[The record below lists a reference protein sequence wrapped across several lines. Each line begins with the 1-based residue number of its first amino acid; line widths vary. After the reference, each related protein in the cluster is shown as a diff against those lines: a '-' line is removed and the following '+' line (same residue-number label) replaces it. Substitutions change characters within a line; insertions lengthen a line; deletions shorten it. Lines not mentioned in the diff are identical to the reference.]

1 MANLVDIFTQSSGL
15 KGETTVLSTSEDLPK
30 DKPSLFDSLLKTSI
44 EDIENSSAQNTN
56 SKIVSQNITSNLEK
70 SPLDAE
76 VIEVNTKLIDEGLDS
91 EAINLDENSN
101 SEEVIKDL
109 SKNITNELNK
119 DNTKKDEIKEPTKN
133 IQNSISSKNSLLD
146 RLVLEVKNSN
156 LEQVPKVEQILSEP
170 LENVDIVNSD
180 KSFIKSLDKVIEGL
194 KNQNNLEQKLDSEKI
209 IISKDDKLV
218 EIIKEQE
225 ILIEDINGNS
235 LKMEINSKDE
245 LKSALDEIMSR
256 LSVIEQYSTEKKED
270 EKPKEDKPKEQ
281 EILIE
286 DINGNNLQIKDDNS
300 QNLDDVTLET
310 TQNLSQIIVNSE
322 DRQNIENQ
330 IETSVVLKDGLNFEN
345 ILIVEDE
352 VANSD
357 AIKNETVKNENN
369 LNSQNILIVENEVVK
384 TENNTKVDQ
393 KLSLMDQLIQTNS
406 KKDIT
411 TKIEES
417 ATSNPQSV
425 EQINKNSK
433 DVASNIFLA
442 EQKNSL
448 NNQLLFNKNEAVN
461 ILKNASSIEDIEK
474 SANILDLDANNLEV
488 EQNISSESLNDLSVD
503 EKEILDRK
511 NILNSILNEK
521 NIRSVDVRNL
531 ITNSIE
537 ASKALLEDT
546 INILDDKI
554 LDIQPNLVNSIQSR
568 IVGAKQ
574 QMASMMSD
582 VARQMYENY
591 KPPVTVFRMNLN
603 PGDLGTISVLMKQ
616 DKSSGLTINMSVSNI
631 ATLELLMENQ
641 NMLRNSLAKTFND
654 SANFNLDFSKGEGGQ
669 SQGDS
674 SSNQNQRDKR
684 DSNTQEILRLKK
696 ENKDYEEKNDYM

>member
-1 MANLVDIFTQSSGL
+1 MANLVDIFTQTSGL
-15 KGETTVLSTSEDLPK
+15 KGEATVLSTSEDLPK

-209 IISKDDKLV
+209 IISKDDKSV
-218 EIIKEQE
+218 EII
-225 ILIEDINGNS
+225 
-235 LKMEINSKDE
+235 
-245 LKSALDEIMSR
+245 
-256 LSVIEQYSTEKKED
+256 
-270 EKPKEDKPKEQ
+270 KEQ

-286 DINGNNLQIKDDNS
+286 DINGNNLQIKDENI
-300 QNLDDVTLET
+300 QNLDDLTLET
-310 TQNLSQIIVNSE
+310 TQNLSQIVVNNE

-330 IETSVVLKDGLNFEN
+330 IETSTVLKDSLNFEN

-357 AIKNETVKNENN
+357 AIKNETVKNENK
-369 LNSQNILIVENEVVK
+369 LNSQNILIVENEAVK

-684 DSNTQEILRLKK
+684 DSNTQEILKLKK

>member
-70 SPLDAE
+70 SSLDAE

-225 ILIEDINGNS
+225 ILIEDINGN
-235 LKMEINSKDE
+235 
-245 LKSALDEIMSR
+245 
-256 LSVIEQYSTEKKED
+256 
-270 EKPKEDKPKEQ
+270 
-281 EILIE
+281 
-286 DINGNNLQIKDDNS
+286 NLQIKDENS
-300 QNLDDVTLET
+300 QNLDDVNLET

-330 IETSVVLKDGLNFEN
+330 IETSTVLKDSLNFEN

-684 DSNTQEILRLKK
+684 DSNTQEILKLKK

>member
-15 KGETTVLSTSEDLPK
+15 KGEATVLSTSEDLPK

-91 EAINLDENSN
+91 QAINLDENLN

-156 LEQVPKVEQILSEP
+156 LEQVPKVEQILNEP

-225 ILIEDINGNS
+225 ILIEDINGN
-235 LKMEINSKDE
+235 
-245 LKSALDEIMSR
+245 
-256 LSVIEQYSTEKKED
+256 
-270 EKPKEDKPKEQ
+270 
-281 EILIE
+281 
-286 DINGNNLQIKDDNS
+286 NLQIKDENS
-300 QNLDDVTLET
+300 QNLDELTLET

-330 IETSVVLKDGLNFEN
+330 IETSTVLKDSLNFEN

-352 VANSD
+352 VANSY

-684 DSNTQEILRLKK
+684 DSNTQEILKLKK

>member
-1 MANLVDIFTQSSGL
+1 MANLVDIFTQTSGL

-44 EDIENSSAQNTN
+44 EDIENSSTQNTN
-56 SKIVSQNITSNLEK
+56 SKIVSQNSTSNLEK
-70 SPLDAE
+70 SPLDGE
-76 VIEVNTKLIDEGLDS
+76 VLEIDTKLSG
-91 EAINLDENSN
+91 EAIEFETINLDENSN

-109 SKNITNELNK
+109 SKNVTNDLNN
-119 DNTKKDEIKEPTKN
+119 DNTKKDEAKEPVKN
-133 IQNSISSKNSLLD
+133 IQNSLSSKNSLLD

-156 LEQVPKVEQILSEP
+156 LEQVSKGEQILSEP
-170 LENVDIVNSD
+170 LKNLENVDIESND
-180 KSFIKSLDKVIEGL
+180 KTFIKSLDEVIEDL
-194 KNQNNLEQKLDSEKI
+194 KSQNNLEEKLDSSKI
-209 IISKDDKLV
+209 VISKDDKSV

-225 ILIEDINGNS
+225 VLVKDINGNS
-235 LKMEINSKDE
+235 L
-245 LKSALDEIMSR
+245 
-256 LSVIEQYSTEKKED
+256 
-270 EKPKEDKPKEQ
+270 
-281 EILIE
+281 
-286 DINGNNLQIKDDNS
+286 QIKDENTKVVELVTS
-300 QNLDDVTLET
+300 EKTQDV
-310 TQNLSQIIVNSE
+310 SQIIVN
-322 DRQNIENQ
+322 IENTQ
-330 IETSVVLKDGLNFEN
+330 ELENKIQTSTILKDSLNSEN
-345 ILIVEDE
+345 ILIVQDE
-352 VANSD
+352 IVND
-357 AIKNETVKNENN
+357 EAIKNEVIKNENKVISEN
-369 LNSQNILIVENEVVK
+369 VLIIQDEAIKSEDVK
-384 TENNTKVDQ
+384 INNNTKVEQ
-393 KLSLMDQLIQTNS
+393 KLSLMDQLIQSNS

-411 TKIEES
+411 AKIEEAVS
-417 ATSNPQSV
+417 LNPQSI
-425 EQINKNSK
+425 EQTNKNSK
-433 DVASNIFLA
+433 ELASNIFLA
-442 EQKNSL
+442 DQKNSL
-448 NNQLLFNKNEAVN
+448 NNQLLFNKNEAIN
-461 ILKNASSIEDIEK
+461 ILKNASGIEDIEK
-474 SANILDLDANNLEV
+474 SANILDLNANNLEV
-488 EQNISSESLNDLSVD
+488 EQNISSENLTDLSVD

-521 NIRSVDVRNL
+521 DVRSVDVRNL

-546 INILDDKI
+546 INIVDDKV
-554 LDIQPNLVNSIQSR
+554 LDIQSNLVNSIQSR

-654 SANFNLDFSKGEGGQ
+654 NANFNLDFSKGEGGQ

-674 SSNQNQRDKR
+674 SSNQNQKDKR

>member
-1 MANLVDIFTQSSGL
+1 MANLVDIFTQTSGL

-44 EDIENSSAQNTN
+44 EDIENSSTQNTN
-56 SKIVSQNITSNLEK
+56 SKIVSQNSTSNLEK
-70 SPLDAE
+70 SPLDGE
-76 VIEVNTKLIDEGLDS
+76 VLEIDTKLSG
-91 EAINLDENSN
+91 EAIEFETINLDENSN

-109 SKNITNELNK
+109 SKNVTNDLNN
-119 DNTKKDEIKEPTKN
+119 DNTKKDEAKEPVKN
-133 IQNSISSKNSLLD
+133 IQNSLSSKNSLLD

-156 LEQVPKVEQILSEP
+156 LEQVSKGEQILSEP
-170 LENVDIVNSD
+170 LKNLENVDIESND
-180 KSFIKSLDKVIEGL
+180 KTFIKSLDEVIEDL
-194 KNQNNLEQKLDSEKI
+194 KSQNNLEEKLDSSKI
-209 IISKDDKLV
+209 VISKDDKSV

-225 ILIEDINGNS
+225 VLVKDINGNS
-235 LKMEINSKDE
+235 L
-245 LKSALDEIMSR
+245 
-256 LSVIEQYSTEKKED
+256 
-270 EKPKEDKPKEQ
+270 
-281 EILIE
+281 
-286 DINGNNLQIKDDNS
+286 QIKDENTKVVELVTS
-300 QNLDDVTLET
+300 EKTQDV
-310 TQNLSQIIVNSE
+310 SQIIVN
-322 DRQNIENQ
+322 IENTQ
-330 IETSVVLKDGLNFEN
+330 ELENKIQTSTILKDSLNSEN
-345 ILIVEDE
+345 ILIVQDE
-352 VANSD
+352 IVND
-357 AIKNETVKNENN
+357 EAIKNEVIKNENKVISEN
-369 LNSQNILIVENEVVK
+369 VLIIQDEAIKSEDVK
-384 TENNTKVDQ
+384 INNNTKVEQ
-393 KLSLMDQLIQTNS
+393 KLSLMDQLIQSNS

-411 TKIEES
+411 AKIEEAVS
-417 ATSNPQSV
+417 LNPQSI
-425 EQINKNSK
+425 EQTNKNSK
-433 DVASNIFLA
+433 ELASNIFLA
-442 EQKNSL
+442 DQKNSL

-474 SANILDLDANNLEV
+474 SANILDLNANNLEV
-488 EQNISSESLNDLSVD
+488 EQNISSENLTDLSVD

-521 NIRSVDVRNL
+521 DVRSVDVRNL

-546 INILDDKI
+546 INIVDDKV

-654 SANFNLDFSKGEGGQ
+654 NANFNLDFSKGEGGQ

-674 SSNQNQRDKR
+674 SSNQNQKDKR

>member
-1 MANLVDIFTQSSGL
+1 MANLVDIFTQTSGL

-70 SPLDAE
+70 SPLDGE
-76 VIEVNTKLIDEGLDS
+76 VLEIDTKLSG
-91 EAINLDENSN
+91 EAIEFETINLDENSN

-109 SKNITNELNK
+109 SKNVTNDLNN
-119 DNTKKDEIKEPTKN
+119 DNTKKDEAKEPVKN
-133 IQNSISSKNSLLD
+133 IQNSLSSKNSLLD

-156 LEQVPKVEQILSEP
+156 LEQVSKGEQILSEP
-170 LENVDIVNSD
+170 LKNLENVDIESND
-180 KSFIKSLDKVIEGL
+180 KTFIKSLDEVIEDL
-194 KNQNNLEQKLDSEKI
+194 KSQNNLEEKLDSEKI

-225 ILIEDINGNS
+225 VLVKDINGNS
-235 LKMEINSKDE
+235 L
-245 LKSALDEIMSR
+245 
-256 LSVIEQYSTEKKED
+256 
-270 EKPKEDKPKEQ
+270 
-281 EILIE
+281 
-286 DINGNNLQIKDDNS
+286 QIKDENTKVVELVTS
-300 QNLDDVTLET
+300 EKTQDV
-310 TQNLSQIIVNSE
+310 SQIIVN
-322 DRQNIENQ
+322 IENTQ
-330 IETSVVLKDGLNFEN
+330 ELENKIQTSTILKDSLNSEN
-345 ILIVEDE
+345 ILIVQDE
-352 VANSD
+352 IVND
-357 AIKNETVKNENN
+357 EAIKNEVIKNENKVISEN
-369 LNSQNILIVENEVVK
+369 VLIIQDEAIKSEDVK
-384 TENNTKVDQ
+384 INNNTKVEQ

-411 TKIEES
+411 TKIEEA

-442 EQKNSL
+442 DQKNSL

-474 SANILDLDANNLEV
+474 SANILDLNANNLEV

-521 NIRSVDVRNL
+521 DVRSVDVRNL

-546 INILDDKI
+546 INIVDDKV

-674 SSNQNQRDKR
+674 SSNQNQKDKR

>member
-225 ILIEDINGNS
+225 ILIEDINGN
-235 LKMEINSKDE
+235 
-245 LKSALDEIMSR
+245 
-256 LSVIEQYSTEKKED
+256 
-270 EKPKEDKPKEQ
+270 
-281 EILIE
+281 
-286 DINGNNLQIKDDNS
+286 NLQIKDENS

-330 IETSVVLKDGLNFEN
+330 IETSTVLKDSLNFEN

-461 ILKNASSIEDIEK
+461 ILKNASTIEDIEK

-684 DSNTQEILRLKK
+684 DSNTQDILKLKK

>member
-76 VIEVNTKLIDEGLDS
+76 AIEVNTKLIDEGFDS
-91 EAINLDENSN
+91 QAINLDENSN

-170 LENVDIVNSD
+170 LKNLENVDIENND
-180 KSFIKSLDKVIEGL
+180 KTFIKSLDKVIEGL

-225 ILIEDINGNS
+225 ILIEDINGN
-235 LKMEINSKDE
+235 
-245 LKSALDEIMSR
+245 
-256 LSVIEQYSTEKKED
+256 
-270 EKPKEDKPKEQ
+270 
-281 EILIE
+281 
-286 DINGNNLQIKDDNS
+286 NLQIKDENS
-300 QNLDDVTLET
+300 QNLDDLTLET

-322 DRQNIENQ
+322 DGQNIENQ
-330 IETSVVLKDGLNFEN
+330 IETSTVLKDSLNFEN

-417 ATSNPQSV
+417 TTSNPQSV

-461 ILKNASSIEDIEK
+461 ILKNASTIEDIEK

-684 DSNTQEILRLKK
+684 DSNTQDILKLKK

>member
-1 MANLVDIFTQSSGL
+1 MANLVDIFTQTSGL

-44 EDIENSSAQNTN
+44 EDIENSSTQNTN
-56 SKIVSQNITSNLEK
+56 SKIVSQNSTSNLEK
-70 SPLDAE
+70 SPLDGE
-76 VIEVNTKLIDEGLDS
+76 VLEIDTKLSG
-91 EAINLDENSN
+91 EAIEFETINLDENSN

-109 SKNITNELNK
+109 SKNVTNDLNN
-119 DNTKKDEIKEPTKN
+119 DNTKKDEAKEPVKN
-133 IQNSISSKNSLLD
+133 IQNSLSSKNSLLD

-156 LEQVPKVEQILSEP
+156 LEQVSKGEQILSEP
-170 LENVDIVNSD
+170 LKNLENVDIESND
-180 KSFIKSLDKVIEGL
+180 KTFIKSLDEVIEDL
-194 KNQNNLEQKLDSEKI
+194 KSQNNLEEKLDSSKI
-209 IISKDDKLV
+209 VISKDDKSV

-225 ILIEDINGNS
+225 VLVKDINGNS
-235 LKMEINSKDE
+235 L
-245 LKSALDEIMSR
+245 
-256 LSVIEQYSTEKKED
+256 
-270 EKPKEDKPKEQ
+270 
-281 EILIE
+281 
-286 DINGNNLQIKDDNS
+286 QIKDENTKVVELVTS
-300 QNLDDVTLET
+300 EKTQDV
-310 TQNLSQIIVNSE
+310 SQIIVN
-322 DRQNIENQ
+322 IENTQ
-330 IETSVVLKDGLNFEN
+330 ELENKIQTSTILKDSLNSEN
-345 ILIVEDE
+345 ILIVQDE
-352 VANSD
+352 IVND
-357 AIKNETVKNENN
+357 EAIKNEVIKNENKVISEN
-369 LNSQNILIVENEVVK
+369 VLIIQDEAIKSEDVK
-384 TENNTKVDQ
+384 INNNTKVEQ

-411 TKIEES
+411 TKIEEAVS
-417 ATSNPQSV
+417 LNPQSI
-425 EQINKNSK
+425 EQTNKNSK
-433 DVASNIFLA
+433 ELASNIFLA
-442 EQKNSL
+442 DQKNSL

-474 SANILDLDANNLEV
+474 SANILDLNANNLEV

-521 NIRSVDVRNL
+521 DVRSVDVRNL

-546 INILDDKI
+546 INIVDDKV

-684 DSNTQEILRLKK
+684 DSNTQEILKLKK

>member
-76 VIEVNTKLIDEGLDS
+76 VIEVNTKLIDEGFDS

-133 IQNSISSKNSLLD
+133 IQNSISSNNSLLD

-170 LENVDIVNSD
+170 LENVDIANSD

-225 ILIEDINGNS
+225 ILIEDINGN
-235 LKMEINSKDE
+235 
-245 LKSALDEIMSR
+245 
-256 LSVIEQYSTEKKED
+256 
-270 EKPKEDKPKEQ
+270 
-281 EILIE
+281 
-286 DINGNNLQIKDDNS
+286 NLQIKDDNS
-300 QNLDDVTLET
+300 QNLDEVTLET

-330 IETSVVLKDGLNFEN
+330 IETSTVLKDSLNFEN

-684 DSNTQEILRLKK
+684 DSNTQDILKLKK

>member
-209 IISKDDKLV
+209 IISQDDKLV
-218 EIIKEQE
+218 EII
-225 ILIEDINGNS
+225 
-235 LKMEINSKDE
+235 
-245 LKSALDEIMSR
+245 
-256 LSVIEQYSTEKKED
+256 
-270 EKPKEDKPKEQ
+270 KEQ

-330 IETSVVLKDGLNFEN
+330 IETSTVLKDSLNFEN

-411 TKIEES
+411 TKIEGS
-417 ATSNPQSV
+417 TTSNPQSV

-461 ILKNASSIEDIEK
+461 ILKNASTIEDIEK

>member
-1 MANLVDIFTQSSGL
+1 MANLVDIFTQTSGL

-44 EDIENSSAQNTN
+44 EDIENSSTQNTN
-56 SKIVSQNITSNLEK
+56 SKIVSQNSTSNSEK
-70 SPLDAE
+70 SPLDGE
-76 VIEVNTKLIDEGLDS
+76 VLEIDTKLSG
-91 EAINLDENSN
+91 EAIEFETINLDENSN

-109 SKNITNELNK
+109 SKNVTNDLNN
-119 DNTKKDEIKEPTKN
+119 DNTKKDEAKEPVKN
-133 IQNSISSKNSLLD
+133 IQNSLSSKNSLLD

-156 LEQVPKVEQILSEP
+156 LEQVSKGEQILSEP
-170 LENVDIVNSD
+170 LKNLENVDIESND
-180 KSFIKSLDKVIEGL
+180 KTFIKSLDEVIEDL
-194 KNQNNLEQKLDSEKI
+194 KSQNNSEEKLDNSKI
-209 IISKDDKLV
+209 VISKDDKSV

-235 LKMEINSKDE
+235 L
-245 LKSALDEIMSR
+245 
-256 LSVIEQYSTEKKED
+256 
-270 EKPKEDKPKEQ
+270 
-281 EILIE
+281 
-286 DINGNNLQIKDDNS
+286 QIKDENI

-310 TQNLSQIIVNSE
+310 TQNLSQIVVNSE
-322 DRQNIENQ
+322 DIENQ
-330 IETSVVLKDGLNFEN
+330 IETSTVLKDSLNSEN

-352 VANSD
+352 VVKSD

-417 ATSNPQSV
+417 DTSNPQSV

-461 ILKNASSIEDIEK
+461 ILKNASTIEDIEK

-654 SANFNLDFSKGEGGQ
+654 NANFNLDFSKGEGGQ

-684 DSNTQEILRLKK
+684 DSNTQEILKLKK

>member
-1 MANLVDIFTQSSGL
+1 MANLVDIFTQTSGL

-44 EDIENSSAQNTN
+44 EDIENSSTQNTN
-56 SKIVSQNITSNLEK
+56 SKIVSQNSTSNLEK
-70 SPLDAE
+70 SPLDGE
-76 VIEVNTKLIDEGLDS
+76 VLEIDTKLSG
-91 EAINLDENSN
+91 EAIEFETINLDENSN

-109 SKNITNELNK
+109 SKNVTNDLNN
-119 DNTKKDEIKEPTKN
+119 DNTKKDEAKEPVKN
-133 IQNSISSKNSLLD
+133 IQNSLSSKNSLLD

-156 LEQVPKVEQILSEP
+156 LEQVSKGEQILSEP
-170 LENVDIVNSD
+170 LKNLENVDIESND
-180 KSFIKSLDKVIEGL
+180 KTFIKSLDEVIEDL
-194 KNQNNLEQKLDSEKI
+194 KSQNNLEEKLDSSKI
-209 IISKDDKLV
+209 VISKDDKSV

-225 ILIEDINGNS
+225 VLVKDINGNS
-235 LKMEINSKDE
+235 L
-245 LKSALDEIMSR
+245 
-256 LSVIEQYSTEKKED
+256 
-270 EKPKEDKPKEQ
+270 
-281 EILIE
+281 
-286 DINGNNLQIKDDNS
+286 QIKDENTKVVELVTS
-300 QNLDDVTLET
+300 EKTQDV
-310 TQNLSQIIVNSE
+310 SQIIVN
-322 DRQNIENQ
+322 IENTQ
-330 IETSVVLKDGLNFEN
+330 ELENKIQTSTILKDSLNSEN
-345 ILIVEDE
+345 ILIVQDE
-352 VANSD
+352 IVND
-357 AIKNETVKNENN
+357 EAIKNEVIKNENKVISEN
-369 LNSQNILIVENEVVK
+369 VLIIQDEAIKSEDIKIN
-384 TENNTKVDQ
+384 NNTKVEQ
-393 KLSLMDQLIQTNS
+393 KLSLMDQLIQSNS

-411 TKIEES
+411 AKIEEAVS
-417 ATSNPQSV
+417 LNPQSI
-425 EQINKNSK
+425 EQTNKNSK
-433 DVASNIFLA
+433 ELASNIFLA
-442 EQKNSL
+442 DQKNSL
-448 NNQLLFNKNEAVN
+448 NNQLLFNKNEAIN
-461 ILKNASSIEDIEK
+461 ILKNASGIEDIEK
-474 SANILDLDANNLEV
+474 SANILDLNANNLEV
-488 EQNISSESLNDLSVD
+488 EQNISSENLTDLSVD

-521 NIRSVDVRNL
+521 DVRSVDVRNL

-546 INILDDKI
+546 INIVDDKV

-654 SANFNLDFSKGEGGQ
+654 NANFNLDFSKGEGGQ

-674 SSNQNQRDKR
+674 SSNQNQKDKR

>member
-44 EDIENSSAQNTN
+44 EDIENSSTQNTN

-70 SPLDAE
+70 SSLDAE
-76 VIEVNTKLIDEGLDS
+76 VIEVNTKSIDEALDF
-91 EAINLDENSN
+91 EAINLDENSNTN

-209 IISKDDKLV
+209 IISQDDKLV

-225 ILIEDINGNS
+225 ILIEDINGN
-235 LKMEINSKDE
+235 
-245 LKSALDEIMSR
+245 
-256 LSVIEQYSTEKKED
+256 
-270 EKPKEDKPKEQ
+270 
-281 EILIE
+281 
-286 DINGNNLQIKDDNS
+286 NLQIKDENS

-310 TQNLSQIIVNSE
+310 TQNLSQIVVNSE
-322 DRQNIENQ
+322 DIENQ
-330 IETSVVLKDGLNFEN
+330 IETSTVLKDSLNFEN

-357 AIKNETVKNENN
+357 AIKNETVKNEKN
-369 LNSQNILIVENEVVK
+369 LNSQNILIVENEAVK

-461 ILKNASSIEDIEK
+461 ILKNASTIEDIEK

-684 DSNTQEILRLKK
+684 DSNTQEILKLKK

>member
-44 EDIENSSAQNTN
+44 EDIENNSTQKTN
-56 SKIVSQNITSNLEK
+56 SKIISQNITSNLEN
-70 SPLDAE
+70 SSLESE
-76 VIEVNTKLIDEGLDS
+76 VVEVNTKLIDEGLDS
-91 EAINLDENSN
+91 QAINLDENSN

-170 LENVDIVNSD
+170 SENADILSTD

-225 ILIEDINGNS
+225 ILIEDINGN
-235 LKMEINSKDE
+235 
-245 LKSALDEIMSR
+245 
-256 LSVIEQYSTEKKED
+256 
-270 EKPKEDKPKEQ
+270 
-281 EILIE
+281 
-286 DINGNNLQIKDDNS
+286 NLQIKDENS

-322 DRQNIENQ
+322 DIQNVENQ
-330 IETSVVLKDGLNFEN
+330 IETSTVLKDSLNFEN

-357 AIKNETVKNENN
+357 AIKNETVKNENS
-369 LNSQNILIVENEVVK
+369 LNSENILIVENEVIK

-393 KLSLMDQLIQTNS
+393 KSSLMDQLIQTNS

-433 DVASNIFLA
+433 EVASNIFLA

-503 EKEILDRK
+503 EKDILDRK

-684 DSNTQEILRLKK
+684 ESNTQEILRLKK

>member
-1 MANLVDIFTQSSGL
+1 MANLVDIFTQTSGL

-44 EDIENSSAQNTN
+44 EDIENSSTQNTN
-56 SKIVSQNITSNLEK
+56 SKIVSQNSTSNLEK
-70 SPLDAE
+70 SPLDGE
-76 VIEVNTKLIDEGLDS
+76 VLEIDTKLSG
-91 EAINLDENSN
+91 EAIEFETINLDENSN

-109 SKNITNELNK
+109 SKNVTNDLNN
-119 DNTKKDEIKEPTKN
+119 DNTKKDEAKEPVKN

-156 LEQVPKVEQILSEP
+156 LEQVHKVEQILSEP
-170 LENVDIVNSD
+170 LKSLENIDILNND
-180 KSFIKSLDKVIEGL
+180 KTFIKSLDEVIEDL
-194 KNQNNLEQKLDSEKI
+194 KSQNNLEEKLDSDKI
-209 IISKDDKLV
+209 IISKDNKLV
-218 EIIKEQE
+218 ENIEQE
-225 ILIEDINGNS
+225 VLIKDIN
-235 LKMEINSKDE
+235 
-245 LKSALDEIMSR
+245 
-256 LSVIEQYSTEKKED
+256 T
-270 EKPKEDKPKEQ
+270 
-281 EILIE
+281 
-286 DINGNNLQIKDDNS
+286 NNLQIKDESS
-300 QNLDDVTLET
+300 QDIDVVTSET
-310 TQNLSQIIVNSE
+310 TKNISQIIVNSDNTKE
-322 DRQNIENQ
+322 LENQ
-330 IETSVVLKDGLNFEN
+330 IQTSTIIKDNLNSEN

-352 VANSD
+352 VVKND

-369 LNSQNILIVENEVVK
+369 LNSQNILIVENEVIK

-393 KLSLMDQLIQTNS
+393 KLSLMDQLIQSNS

-411 TKIEES
+411 RKIEEVT
-417 ATSNPQSV
+417 TSNPQNI
-425 EQINKNSK
+425 EQTNKNSK
-433 DVASNIFLA
+433 EISSNIFLA
-442 EQKNSL
+442 DQKNSL
-448 NNQLLFNKNEAVN
+448 NNQLLFNKNEAIN
-461 ILKNASSIEDIEK
+461 ILKNASSVEDIEK

-488 EQNISSESLNDLSVD
+488 EQNISSESLNNLSVD
-503 EKEILDRK
+503 EKEVLDRK

-521 NIRSVDVRNL
+521 DVRSVDVRNL

-546 INILDDKI
+546 INIVDDKI

-616 DKSSGLTINMSVSNI
+616 DRSSGLTINMSVSNI

-654 SANFNLDFSKGEGGQ
+654 NANFNLDFSKGEGGQ
-669 SQGDS
+669 SQRDS

-684 DSNTQEILRLKK
+684 DSNTQEILRIKK

>member
-70 SPLDAE
+70 SSLDAE

-225 ILIEDINGNS
+225 ILIEDINGN
-235 LKMEINSKDE
+235 
-245 LKSALDEIMSR
+245 
-256 LSVIEQYSTEKKED
+256 
-270 EKPKEDKPKEQ
+270 
-281 EILIE
+281 
-286 DINGNNLQIKDDNS
+286 NLQIKDENS

-330 IETSVVLKDGLNFEN
+330 IETSTVLKDSLNFEN

-461 ILKNASSIEDIEK
+461 ILKNASTIEDIEK

>member
-15 KGETTVLSTSEDLPK
+15 KGEATVLSTSEDLPK

-56 SKIVSQNITSNLEK
+56 SKILSQNITSNLEK

-91 EAINLDENSN
+91 QAINLDENSN

-119 DNTKKDEIKEPTKN
+119 DNTKKDEIKESTKN

-225 ILIEDINGNS
+225 IL
-235 LKMEINSKDE
+235 
-245 LKSALDEIMSR
+245 
-256 LSVIEQYSTEKKED
+256 V
-270 EKPKEDKPKEQ
+270 
-281 EILIE
+281 E

-300 QNLDDVTLET
+300 QNLDDLTLET

-322 DRQNIENQ
+322 DRQNVENQ
-330 IETSVVLKDGLNFEN
+330 IETSIVLKDSLNFEN

-684 DSNTQEILRLKK
+684 DSNTQEILKLKK

>member
-209 IISKDDKLV
+209 IISQDDKLV

-225 ILIEDINGNS
+225 ILIEDINGN
-235 LKMEINSKDE
+235 
-245 LKSALDEIMSR
+245 
-256 LSVIEQYSTEKKED
+256 
-270 EKPKEDKPKEQ
+270 
-281 EILIE
+281 
-286 DINGNNLQIKDDNS
+286 NLQIKDENS

-330 IETSVVLKDGLNFEN
+330 IETSTVLKDSLNFEN

-352 VANSD
+352 VVNSD

-461 ILKNASSIEDIEK
+461 ILKNASTIEDIEK

-684 DSNTQEILRLKK
+684 DSNTQEILKLKK

>member
-15 KGETTVLSTSEDLPK
+15 KGEATVLSTSEDLPK

-70 SPLDAE
+70 SSLDAE

-156 LEQVPKVEQILSEP
+156 LEQVPKVEQILGEPSE
-170 LENVDIVNSD
+170 NADILSTD

-225 ILIEDINGNS
+225 ILIEDINGN
-235 LKMEINSKDE
+235 
-245 LKSALDEIMSR
+245 
-256 LSVIEQYSTEKKED
+256 
-270 EKPKEDKPKEQ
+270 
-281 EILIE
+281 
-286 DINGNNLQIKDDNS
+286 NLQIKDENS

-322 DRQNIENQ
+322 DGQNIENQ
-330 IETSVVLKDGLNFEN
+330 IETSTVLKDSLNFEN

-352 VANSD
+352 VVKSD
-357 AIKNETVKNENN
+357 AIKNETVKNENK

-411 TKIEES
+411 AKIEES

-684 DSNTQEILRLKK
+684 DSNTQDILKLKK

>member
-91 EAINLDENSN
+91 QAINLDENSN

-225 ILIEDINGNS
+225 ILIEDINGN
-235 LKMEINSKDE
+235 
-245 LKSALDEIMSR
+245 
-256 LSVIEQYSTEKKED
+256 
-270 EKPKEDKPKEQ
+270 
-281 EILIE
+281 
-286 DINGNNLQIKDDNS
+286 NLQIKDDNS
-300 QNLDDVTLET
+300 QNLDEVTLET

-330 IETSVVLKDGLNFEN
+330 IETSTVLKDSLNFEN

-442 EQKNSL
+442 DQKNSL

-503 EKEILDRK
+503 EQEILDRK

-684 DSNTQEILRLKK
+684 DSNTQEILKLKK

>member
-1 MANLVDIFTQSSGL
+1 MANLVDIFTQTSGL

-44 EDIENSSAQNTN
+44 EDIENSSTQNTN
-56 SKIVSQNITSNLEK
+56 SKIVSQNSTSNLEK
-70 SPLDAE
+70 SPLDGE
-76 VIEVNTKLIDEGLDS
+76 VLEIDTKLSG
-91 EAINLDENSN
+91 EAIEFETINLDENSN

-109 SKNITNELNK
+109 SKNVTNDLNN
-119 DNTKKDEIKEPTKN
+119 DNTKKDEAKEPVKN
-133 IQNSISSKNSLLD
+133 IQNSLSSKNSLLD

-156 LEQVPKVEQILSEP
+156 LEQVSKGEQILSEP
-170 LENVDIVNSD
+170 LKNLENVDIESND
-180 KSFIKSLDKVIEGL
+180 KTFIKSLDEVIEDL
-194 KNQNNLEQKLDSEKI
+194 KSQNNLEEKLDSSKI
-209 IISKDDKLV
+209 VISKDDKSV

-225 ILIEDINGNS
+225 VLVKDINGNS
-235 LKMEINSKDE
+235 L
-245 LKSALDEIMSR
+245 
-256 LSVIEQYSTEKKED
+256 
-270 EKPKEDKPKEQ
+270 
-281 EILIE
+281 
-286 DINGNNLQIKDDNS
+286 QIKDENTKVVELVTS
-300 QNLDDVTLET
+300 EKTQDV
-310 TQNLSQIIVNSE
+310 SQIIVN
-322 DRQNIENQ
+322 IENTQ
-330 IETSVVLKDGLNFEN
+330 ELENKIQTSTILKDSLNSEN
-345 ILIVEDE
+345 ILIVQDE
-352 VANSD
+352 IVND
-357 AIKNETVKNENN
+357 EAIKNEVIKNENKVISEN
-369 LNSQNILIVENEVVK
+369 VLIIQDEAIKSEDVK
-384 TENNTKVDQ
+384 INNNTKVEQ

-474 SANILDLDANNLEV
+474 SANILDLNANNLEV
-488 EQNISSESLNDLSVD
+488 EQNISSENLTDLSVD

-521 NIRSVDVRNL
+521 DVRSVDVRNL

-546 INILDDKI
+546 INIVDDKV

-654 SANFNLDFSKGEGGQ
+654 NANFNLDFSKGEGGQ

-674 SSNQNQRDKR
+674 SSNQNQKDKR

>member
-15 KGETTVLSTSEDLPK
+15 KGEATVLSTSEDLPK

-70 SPLDAE
+70 SSLDAE

-225 ILIEDINGNS
+225 ILIEDINGN
-235 LKMEINSKDE
+235 
-245 LKSALDEIMSR
+245 
-256 LSVIEQYSTEKKED
+256 
-270 EKPKEDKPKEQ
+270 
-281 EILIE
+281 
-286 DINGNNLQIKDDNS
+286 NLQIKDENS

-330 IETSVVLKDGLNFEN
+330 IETSTVLKDSLNFEN

-417 ATSNPQSV
+417 ATLNPQSV

-433 DVASNIFLA
+433 DVASNIFLS

-684 DSNTQEILRLKK
+684 DSNTQEILKLKK

>member
-15 KGETTVLSTSEDLPK
+15 KGEATVLSTSEDLPK

-70 SPLDAE
+70 SSLDAE

-225 ILIEDINGNS
+225 VLVKDINGNS
-235 LKMEINSKDE
+235 L
-245 LKSALDEIMSR
+245 
-256 LSVIEQYSTEKKED
+256 
-270 EKPKEDKPKEQ
+270 
-281 EILIE
+281 
-286 DINGNNLQIKDDNS
+286 QIKDENG
-300 QNLDDVTLET
+300 QNLDDVNLET

-330 IETSVVLKDGLNFEN
+330 IETSTVLKDSLNFEN

-684 DSNTQEILRLKK
+684 DSNTQDILKLKK

>member
-44 EDIENSSAQNTN
+44 EDIENSSTQNTN
-56 SKIVSQNITSNLEK
+56 SKIVSQNITSNLEN

-76 VIEVNTKLIDEGLDS
+76 VIEVNTKLIDEALDF
-91 EAINLDENSN
+91 EAINLDENSNTN

-109 SKNITNELNK
+109 SKNITNELSK

-156 LEQVPKVEQILSEP
+156 LEQVSKGEQILSEP
-170 LENVDIVNSD
+170 LKNLENVDIESND
-180 KSFIKSLDKVIEGL
+180 KTFIKSLDKVIEDL
-194 KNQNNLEQKLDSEKI
+194 KSQNNLEQKLDSEKI
-209 IISKDDKLV
+209 IISKDDKSV
-218 EIIKEQE
+218 EII
-225 ILIEDINGNS
+225 
-235 LKMEINSKDE
+235 
-245 LKSALDEIMSR
+245 
-256 LSVIEQYSTEKKED
+256 
-270 EKPKEDKPKEQ
+270 KEQ

-286 DINGNNLQIKDDNS
+286 DINGNNLQIKDENS
-300 QNLDDVTLET
+300 QNLDDLTLET

-330 IETSVVLKDGLNFEN
+330 IETSTVLKDSLNFEN

-433 DVASNIFLA
+433 EVASNIFLA

-461 ILKNASSIEDIEK
+461 ILKNASTIEDIEK

-684 DSNTQEILRLKK
+684 DSNTQEILKLKK

>member
-76 VIEVNTKLIDEGLDS
+76 VIEVNTKLIDEGFDS

-170 LENVDIVNSD
+170 LKNLENVDIENND
-180 KSFIKSLDKVIEGL
+180 KTFIKSLDEVIEDL
-194 KNQNNLEQKLDSEKI
+194 KSQNNLEQKLDSEKI

-225 ILIEDINGNS
+225 ILIEDINGN
-235 LKMEINSKDE
+235 
-245 LKSALDEIMSR
+245 
-256 LSVIEQYSTEKKED
+256 
-270 EKPKEDKPKEQ
+270 
-281 EILIE
+281 
-286 DINGNNLQIKDDNS
+286 NLQIKDENS
-300 QNLDDVTLET
+300 QNLDDVNLET

-330 IETSVVLKDGLNFEN
+330 IETSTVLKDSLNFEN

-461 ILKNASSIEDIEK
+461 ILKNASTIEDIEK

-684 DSNTQEILRLKK
+684 DSNTQEILKLKK

>member
-133 IQNSISSKNSLLD
+133 IQNSISSNNSLLD

-225 ILIEDINGNS
+225 ILIEDINGN
-235 LKMEINSKDE
+235 
-245 LKSALDEIMSR
+245 
-256 LSVIEQYSTEKKED
+256 
-270 EKPKEDKPKEQ
+270 
-281 EILIE
+281 
-286 DINGNNLQIKDDNS
+286 NLQIKDENS
-300 QNLDDVTLET
+300 QNLDDLTLET

-330 IETSVVLKDGLNFEN
+330 IETSTVLKDSLNFEN

-684 DSNTQEILRLKK
+684 DSNTQDILKLKK

>member
-76 VIEVNTKLIDEGLDS
+76 VIEVNTKLIDEGFDS

-225 ILIEDINGNS
+225 ILIEDINGN
-235 LKMEINSKDE
+235 
-245 LKSALDEIMSR
+245 
-256 LSVIEQYSTEKKED
+256 
-270 EKPKEDKPKEQ
+270 
-281 EILIE
+281 
-286 DINGNNLQIKDDNS
+286 NLQIKDENS
-300 QNLDDVTLET
+300 QNLDDLTLET

-330 IETSVVLKDGLNFEN
+330 IETSTVLKDSLNFEN

-461 ILKNASSIEDIEK
+461 ILKNASTIEDIEK

>member
-1 MANLVDIFTQSSGL
+1 MNINQLENSPIGKVTHQGKWKVYDEFDIDCYVTNKGIRLLSLRGTARALDIKGNGSGGLLRNLQSKWIQPYLSDQLREWVLSATNEKIKPIKVLFGPPIIPFKASFLVDICKAYISANN
-15 KGETTVLSTSEDLPK
+15 
-30 DKPSLFDSLLKTSI
+30 DKT
-44 EDIENSSAQNTN
+44 
-56 SKIVSQNITSNLEK
+56 
-70 SPLDAE
+70 
-76 VIEVNTKLIDEGLDS
+76 
-91 EAINLDENSN
+91 
-101 SEEVIKDL
+101 
-109 SKNITNELNK
+109 
-119 DNTKKDEIKEPTKN
+119 
-133 IQNSISSKNSLLD
+133 
-146 RLVLEVKNSN
+146 
-156 LEQVPKVEQILSEP
+156 
-170 LENVDIVNSD
+170 
-180 KSFIKSLDKVIEGL
+180 FIKSLDEVIEDL
-194 KNQNNLEQKLDSEKI
+194 KSQNNLEQKLDSEKI

-225 ILIEDINGNS
+225 ILIEDINGN
-235 LKMEINSKDE
+235 
-245 LKSALDEIMSR
+245 
-256 LSVIEQYSTEKKED
+256 
-270 EKPKEDKPKEQ
+270 
-281 EILIE
+281 
-286 DINGNNLQIKDDNS
+286 NLQIKDENS
-300 QNLDDVTLET
+300 QNLDDLTLET

-330 IETSVVLKDGLNFEN
+330 IETSTVLKDSLNFEN

-684 DSNTQEILRLKK
+684 DSNTQDILKLKK

>member
-70 SPLDAE
+70 SPLDVE
-76 VIEVNTKLIDEGLDS
+76 VIEVNTKLIDEGFDS

-209 IISKDDKLV
+209 IISQDDKLV

-225 ILIEDINGNS
+225 ILIEDINGN
-235 LKMEINSKDE
+235 
-245 LKSALDEIMSR
+245 
-256 LSVIEQYSTEKKED
+256 
-270 EKPKEDKPKEQ
+270 
-281 EILIE
+281 
-286 DINGNNLQIKDDNS
+286 NLQIKDENS
-300 QNLDDVTLET
+300 QNLDDVNLET

-322 DRQNIENQ
+322 DRQNVENQ
-330 IETSVVLKDGLNFEN
+330 IETSTVLKDSLNFEN

-684 DSNTQEILRLKK
+684 DSNTQEILKLKK

>member
-1 MANLVDIFTQSSGL
+1 MANLVDIFTQTSGL

-44 EDIENSSAQNTN
+44 EDIENSSTQKTN
-56 SKIVSQNITSNLEK
+56 SKIVSQNSTSNLEK
-70 SPLDAE
+70 SPLDGE
-76 VIEVNTKLIDEGLDS
+76 VLEIDTKLSG
-91 EAINLDENSN
+91 EAIEFETINLDENSN

-109 SKNITNELNK
+109 SKNVTNDLNN
-119 DNTKKDEIKEPTKN
+119 DNTKKDEAKEPVKN
-133 IQNSISSKNSLLD
+133 IQNSLSSKNSLLD

-156 LEQVPKVEQILSEP
+156 LEQVSKGEQILSEP
-170 LENVDIVNSD
+170 LKNLENVDIESND
-180 KSFIKSLDKVIEGL
+180 KTFIKSLDEVIEDL
-194 KNQNNLEQKLDSEKI
+194 KSQNNLEEKLDSSKI
-209 IISKDDKLV
+209 VISKDDKSV

-225 ILIEDINGNS
+225 VLVKDINGNS
-235 LKMEINSKDE
+235 L
-245 LKSALDEIMSR
+245 
-256 LSVIEQYSTEKKED
+256 
-270 EKPKEDKPKEQ
+270 
-281 EILIE
+281 
-286 DINGNNLQIKDDNS
+286 QIKDENTKVVELVTS
-300 QNLDDVTLET
+300 EKTQDV
-310 TQNLSQIIVNSE
+310 SQIIVNIENVLIIQDEAIKSE
-322 DRQNIENQ
+322 D
-330 IETSVVLKDGLNFEN
+330 
-345 ILIVEDE
+345 
-352 VANSD
+352 
-357 AIKNETVKNENN
+357 VKIN
-369 LNSQNILIVENEVVK
+369 
-384 TENNTKVDQ
+384 NNTKVEQ
-393 KLSLMDQLIQTNS
+393 KLSLMDQLIQSNS

-411 TKIEES
+411 AKIEEAVS
-417 ATSNPQSV
+417 LNPQSI
-425 EQINKNSK
+425 EQTNKNSK
-433 DVASNIFLA
+433 ELASNIFLA
-442 EQKNSL
+442 DQKNSL

-521 NIRSVDVRNL
+521 DVRSVDVRNL

-546 INILDDKI
+546 INIVDDKV

>member
-133 IQNSISSKNSLLD
+133 IQNSISSNNSLLD

-170 LENVDIVNSD
+170 LENVDIVNTD

-225 ILIEDINGNS
+225 ILIEDINGN
-235 LKMEINSKDE
+235 
-245 LKSALDEIMSR
+245 
-256 LSVIEQYSTEKKED
+256 
-270 EKPKEDKPKEQ
+270 
-281 EILIE
+281 
-286 DINGNNLQIKDDNS
+286 NLQIKDENS
-300 QNLDDVTLET
+300 QNLDDLTLET

-322 DRQNIENQ
+322 DIQNVENQ
-330 IETSVVLKDGLNFEN
+330 IETSTVLKDSLNFEN

-369 LNSQNILIVENEVVK
+369 LNSQNILIVENEVIK

-393 KLSLMDQLIQTNS
+393 KSSLMDQLIQTNS

-433 DVASNIFLA
+433 EVASNIFLA

-461 ILKNASSIEDIEK
+461 ILKNASTIEDIEK

-674 SSNQNQRDKR
+674 SSNQNQRDKK
-684 DSNTQEILRLKK
+684 DSNTQDILKLKK

>member
-1 MANLVDIFTQSSGL
+1 MANLVDIFTQTSGL

-44 EDIENSSAQNTN
+44 EDIENSSTQNTN
-56 SKIVSQNITSNLEK
+56 SKIVSQNSTSNLEK
-70 SPLDAE
+70 SPLDGE
-76 VIEVNTKLIDEGLDS
+76 VLEIDTKLSG
-91 EAINLDENSN
+91 EAIEFETINLDENSN

-109 SKNITNELNK
+109 SKNVTNDLNN
-119 DNTKKDEIKEPTKN
+119 DNTKKDEAKEPVKN
-133 IQNSISSKNSLLD
+133 IQNSLSSKNSLLD

-156 LEQVPKVEQILSEP
+156 LEQVSKGEQILSEP
-170 LENVDIVNSD
+170 LKNLENVDIESND
-180 KSFIKSLDKVIEGL
+180 KTFIKSLDEVIEDL
-194 KNQNNLEQKLDSEKI
+194 KSQNNLEEKLDSSKI
-209 IISKDDKLV
+209 VISKDDKSV

-225 ILIEDINGNS
+225 VLVKDINGNS
-235 LKMEINSKDE
+235 L
-245 LKSALDEIMSR
+245 
-256 LSVIEQYSTEKKED
+256 
-270 EKPKEDKPKEQ
+270 
-281 EILIE
+281 
-286 DINGNNLQIKDDNS
+286 QIKDENTKVVELVTS
-300 QNLDDVTLET
+300 EKTQDV
-310 TQNLSQIIVNSE
+310 SQIIVN
-322 DRQNIENQ
+322 IENTQ
-330 IETSVVLKDGLNFEN
+330 ELENKIQTSTILKDSLNSEN
-345 ILIVEDE
+345 ILIVQDE
-352 VANSD
+352 IVND
-357 AIKNETVKNENN
+357 EAIKNEVIKNENKVISEN
-369 LNSQNILIVENEVVK
+369 VLIIQDEAIKSEDVK
-384 TENNTKVDQ
+384 INNNTKVEQ
-393 KLSLMDQLIQTNS
+393 KLSLMDQLIQSNS

-411 TKIEES
+411 AKIEEAVS
-417 ATSNPQSV
+417 LNPQSI
-425 EQINKNSK
+425 EQTNKNSK
-433 DVASNIFLA
+433 ELASNIFLA
-442 EQKNSL
+442 DQKNSL

-461 ILKNASSIEDIEK
+461 ILKNASGIEDIEK
-474 SANILDLDANNLEV
+474 SANILDLNANNLEV
-488 EQNISSESLNDLSVD
+488 EQNISSENLTDLSVD

-521 NIRSVDVRNL
+521 DVRSVDVRNL

-654 SANFNLDFSKGEGGQ
+654 NANFNLDFSKGEGGQ

-674 SSNQNQRDKR
+674 SSNQNQKDKR

>member
-15 KGETTVLSTSEDLPK
+15 KGKATVLSTSEDLPK

-101 SEEVIKDL
+101 NEEVIKDL

-209 IISKDDKLV
+209 IISQDDKSV

-225 ILIEDINGNS
+225 VLVKDINGNS
-235 LKMEINSKDE
+235 L
-245 LKSALDEIMSR
+245 
-256 LSVIEQYSTEKKED
+256 
-270 EKPKEDKPKEQ
+270 
-281 EILIE
+281 
-286 DINGNNLQIKDDNS
+286 QIKDENTKVVELVTS
-300 QNLDDVTLET
+300 EKTQDV
-310 TQNLSQIIVNSE
+310 SQIIVN
-322 DRQNIENQ
+322 IENTQ
-330 IETSVVLKDGLNFEN
+330 ELENKIQTSTILKDSLNSEN
-345 ILIVEDE
+345 ILIVQDE
-352 VANSD
+352 IVND
-357 AIKNETVKNENN
+357 EAIKNEVIKNENKVISEN
-369 LNSQNILIVENEVVK
+369 VLIIQDEAIKSEDVK
-384 TENNTKVDQ
+384 INNNTKVEQ
-393 KLSLMDQLIQTNS
+393 KLSLMDQLIQSNS

-411 TKIEES
+411 AKIEEAVS
-417 ATSNPQSV
+417 LNPQSI
-425 EQINKNSK
+425 EQTNKNSK
-433 DVASNIFLA
+433 ELASNIFLA
-442 EQKNSL
+442 DQKNSL
-448 NNQLLFNKNEAVN
+448 NNQLLFNKNEAIN
-461 ILKNASSIEDIEK
+461 ILKNASGIEDIEK
-474 SANILDLDANNLEV
+474 SANILDLNANNLEV
-488 EQNISSESLNDLSVD
+488 EQNISSENLTDLSVD

-521 NIRSVDVRNL
+521 DVRSVDVRNL

-546 INILDDKI
+546 INIVDDKV

-654 SANFNLDFSKGEGGQ
+654 NANFNLDFSKGEGGQ

-674 SSNQNQRDKR
+674 SSNQNQKDKR

>member
-1 MANLVDIFTQSSGL
+1 MANLVDIFTQTSGL

-44 EDIENSSAQNTN
+44 EDIENSSTQNTN
-56 SKIVSQNITSNLEK
+56 SKIVSQNSTSNLEK
-70 SPLDAE
+70 SPLDGE
-76 VIEVNTKLIDEGLDS
+76 VLEIDTKLSG
-91 EAINLDENSN
+91 EAIEFETINLDENSN

-109 SKNITNELNK
+109 SKNVTNDLNN
-119 DNTKKDEIKEPTKN
+119 DNTKKDEAKEPVKN
-133 IQNSISSKNSLLD
+133 IQNSLSSKNSLLD

-156 LEQVPKVEQILSEP
+156 LEQVSKGEQILSEP
-170 LENVDIVNSD
+170 LKNLENVDIESND
-180 KSFIKSLDKVIEGL
+180 KTFIKSLDEVIEDL
-194 KNQNNLEQKLDSEKI
+194 KSQNNLEEKLDSSKI
-209 IISKDDKLV
+209 VISKDDKSV

-225 ILIEDINGNS
+225 VLVKDINGNS
-235 LKMEINSKDE
+235 L
-245 LKSALDEIMSR
+245 
-256 LSVIEQYSTEKKED
+256 
-270 EKPKEDKPKEQ
+270 
-281 EILIE
+281 
-286 DINGNNLQIKDDNS
+286 QIKDENTKVVELVTS
-300 QNLDDVTLET
+300 EKTQDV
-310 TQNLSQIIVNSE
+310 SQIIVN
-322 DRQNIENQ
+322 IENTQ
-330 IETSVVLKDGLNFEN
+330 ELENKIQTSTILKDSLNSEN
-345 ILIVEDE
+345 ILIVQDE
-352 VANSD
+352 IVND
-357 AIKNETVKNENN
+357 EAIKNEVIKNENKVISEN
-369 LNSQNILIVENEVVK
+369 VLIIQDEAIKSEDVK
-384 TENNTKVDQ
+384 INNNTKVEQ
-393 KLSLMDQLIQTNS
+393 KLSLMDQLIQSNS

-411 TKIEES
+411 AKIEEAVS
-417 ATSNPQSV
+417 LNPQSI
-425 EQINKNSK
+425 EQTNKNSK
-433 DVASNIFLA
+433 ELASNIFLA
-442 EQKNSL
+442 DQKNSL

-488 EQNISSESLNDLSVD
+488 EQNISSESLTDLSVD

-521 NIRSVDVRNL
+521 DVRSVDVRNL

-546 INILDDKI
+546 INIVDDKV

-654 SANFNLDFSKGEGGQ
+654 NANFNLDFSKGEGGQ

-674 SSNQNQRDKR
+674 SSNQNQKDKR

>member
-44 EDIENSSAQNTN
+44 EDIENSSAQKTN
-56 SKIVSQNITSNLEK
+56 SKIISQNITSNLEN
-70 SPLDAE
+70 SSLESE
-76 VIEVNTKLIDEGLDS
+76 VVEVNTKSIDEGLDS

-225 ILIEDINGNS
+225 ILIEDINGN
-235 LKMEINSKDE
+235 
-245 LKSALDEIMSR
+245 
-256 LSVIEQYSTEKKED
+256 
-270 EKPKEDKPKEQ
+270 
-281 EILIE
+281 
-286 DINGNNLQIKDDNS
+286 NLQIKDENS
-300 QNLDDVTLET
+300 QNLDDVNLET

-322 DRQNIENQ
+322 DRQNVENQ
-330 IETSVVLKDGLNFEN
+330 IETSIVLKDSLNFEN

-352 VANSD
+352 VANID
-357 AIKNETVKNENN
+357 AIKNETVKNENK

-684 DSNTQEILRLKK
+684 DSNTQEILKLKK

>member
-194 KNQNNLEQKLDSEKI
+194 KNQNNSEEKLDNSKI
-209 IISKDDKLV
+209 IISQDDKLV

-225 ILIEDINGNS
+225 ILIEDINGN
-235 LKMEINSKDE
+235 
-245 LKSALDEIMSR
+245 
-256 LSVIEQYSTEKKED
+256 
-270 EKPKEDKPKEQ
+270 
-281 EILIE
+281 
-286 DINGNNLQIKDDNS
+286 NLQIKDENS

-684 DSNTQEILRLKK
+684 DSNTQEILKLKK

>member
-1 MANLVDIFTQSSGL
+1 MANLVDIFTQTSGL

-44 EDIENSSAQNTN
+44 EDIENSSTQNTN
-56 SKIVSQNITSNLEK
+56 SKIVSQNSTSNLEK
-70 SPLDAE
+70 SPLDGE
-76 VIEVNTKLIDEGLDS
+76 VLEIDTKLSG
-91 EAINLDENSN
+91 EAIEFETINLDENSN

-109 SKNITNELNK
+109 SKNVTNDLNN
-119 DNTKKDEIKEPTKN
+119 DNTKKDEAKEPVKN
-133 IQNSISSKNSLLD
+133 IQNSLSSKNSLLD

-156 LEQVPKVEQILSEP
+156 LEQVSKGEQILSEP
-170 LENVDIVNSD
+170 LKNLENVDIESND
-180 KSFIKSLDKVIEGL
+180 KTFIKSLDEVIEDL
-194 KNQNNLEQKLDSEKI
+194 KSQNNLEEKLDSSKI
-209 IISKDDKLV
+209 VISKDDKSV

-225 ILIEDINGNS
+225 VLVKDINGNS
-235 LKMEINSKDE
+235 L
-245 LKSALDEIMSR
+245 
-256 LSVIEQYSTEKKED
+256 
-270 EKPKEDKPKEQ
+270 
-281 EILIE
+281 
-286 DINGNNLQIKDDNS
+286 QIKDENTKVVELVTS
-300 QNLDDVTLET
+300 EKTQDV
-310 TQNLSQIIVNSE
+310 SQIIVN
-322 DRQNIENQ
+322 IENTQ
-330 IETSVVLKDGLNFEN
+330 ELENKIQTSTILKDSLNSEN
-345 ILIVEDE
+345 ILIVQDE
-352 VANSD
+352 IVND
-357 AIKNETVKNENN
+357 EAIKNEVIKNENKVISEN
-369 LNSQNILIVENEVVK
+369 VLIIQDEAIKSEDVK
-384 TENNTKVDQ
+384 INNNTKVEQ
-393 KLSLMDQLIQTNS
+393 KLSLMDQLIQSNS

-411 TKIEES
+411 AKIEEAVS
-417 ATSNPQSV
+417 LNPQSI
-425 EQINKNSK
+425 EQTNKNSK
-433 DVASNIFLA
+433 ELASNIFLA
-442 EQKNSL
+442 DQKNSL

-461 ILKNASSIEDIEK
+461 ILKNASGIEDIEK
-474 SANILDLDANNLEV
+474 SANILDLNANNLEV
-488 EQNISSESLNDLSVD
+488 EQNISSENLTDLSVD

-521 NIRSVDVRNL
+521 DVRSVDVRNL

-546 INILDDKI
+546 INIVDDKV

-654 SANFNLDFSKGEGGQ
+654 NANFNLDFSKGEGGQ

>member
-1 MANLVDIFTQSSGL
+1 MANLVDIFTQTSGL

-44 EDIENSSAQNTN
+44 EDIENSSTQNTN
-56 SKIVSQNITSNLEK
+56 SKIVSQNSTSNSEK
-70 SPLDAE
+70 SPLDGE
-76 VIEVNTKLIDEGLDS
+76 VLEIDTKLSG
-91 EAINLDENSN
+91 EAIEFETINLDENSN

-109 SKNITNELNK
+109 SKNVTNDLNN
-119 DNTKKDEIKEPTKN
+119 DNTKKDEAKEPVKN
-133 IQNSISSKNSLLD
+133 IQNSLSSKNSLLD

-156 LEQVPKVEQILSEP
+156 LEQVSKGEQILSEP
-170 LENVDIVNSD
+170 LKNLENVDIESND
-180 KSFIKSLDKVIEGL
+180 KTFIKSLDEVIEDL
-194 KNQNNLEQKLDSEKI
+194 KSQNNLEEKLDSSKI
-209 IISKDDKLV
+209 VISKDDKSV

-225 ILIEDINGNS
+225 VLVKDINGNS
-235 LKMEINSKDE
+235 L
-245 LKSALDEIMSR
+245 
-256 LSVIEQYSTEKKED
+256 
-270 EKPKEDKPKEQ
+270 
-281 EILIE
+281 
-286 DINGNNLQIKDDNS
+286 QIKDENTKVVELVTS
-300 QNLDDVTLET
+300 EKTQDV
-310 TQNLSQIIVNSE
+310 SQIIVN
-322 DRQNIENQ
+322 IENTQ
-330 IETSVVLKDGLNFEN
+330 ELENKIQTSTILKDSLNSEN
-345 ILIVEDE
+345 ILIVQDE
-352 VANSD
+352 IVND
-357 AIKNETVKNENN
+357 EAIKNEVIKNENKVISEN
-369 LNSQNILIVENEVVK
+369 VLIIQDEAIKSEDVK
-384 TENNTKVDQ
+384 INNNTKVEQ
-393 KLSLMDQLIQTNS
+393 KLSLMDQLIQSNS

-411 TKIEES
+411 AKIEEAVS
-417 ATSNPQSV
+417 LNPQSI
-425 EQINKNSK
+425 EQTNKNSK
-433 DVASNIFLA
+433 ELASNIFLA
-442 EQKNSL
+442 DQKNSL
-448 NNQLLFNKNEAVN
+448 NNQLLFNKNEAIN
-461 ILKNASSIEDIEK
+461 ILKNASGIEDIEK
-474 SANILDLDANNLEV
+474 SANILDLNANNLEV
-488 EQNISSESLNDLSVD
+488 EQNISSENLTDLSVD

-521 NIRSVDVRNL
+521 DVRSVDVRNL

-546 INILDDKI
+546 INILDDKV

-674 SSNQNQRDKR
+674 SSNQNQKDKR